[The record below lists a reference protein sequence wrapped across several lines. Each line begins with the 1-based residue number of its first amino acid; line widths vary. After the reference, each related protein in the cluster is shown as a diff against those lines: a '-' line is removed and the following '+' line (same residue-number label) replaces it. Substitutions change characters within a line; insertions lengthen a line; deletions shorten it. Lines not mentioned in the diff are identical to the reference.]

1 MKGLVPLSRPVD
13 ERVQQDEVAGSH
25 LLSRNENELD
35 SGLPSSGGFGLGQSL
50 KLEIGLDIIHLFSE
64 IAQVSSP
71 LILLSVI

>member
-1 MKGLVPLSRPVD
+1 MKSLVPLGRPVD
-13 ERVQQDEVAGSH
+13 ERVQQDEVAGGH

-35 SGLPSSGGFGLGQSL
+35 SDLPSSVGFSWGQPP